1 MVWDVAQ
8 VASSLNLKDYVLAF
22 FTLGQRASEVDE
34 EQQQQILASYC
45 QALLSTAEFRN
56 LD

>member
-1 MVWDVAQ
+1 MKRAASFLEQGNTPAGDVEKERRQ
-8 VASSLNLKDYVLAF
+8 LLA
-22 FTLGQRASEVDE
+22 AC
-34 EQQQQILASYC
+34 C